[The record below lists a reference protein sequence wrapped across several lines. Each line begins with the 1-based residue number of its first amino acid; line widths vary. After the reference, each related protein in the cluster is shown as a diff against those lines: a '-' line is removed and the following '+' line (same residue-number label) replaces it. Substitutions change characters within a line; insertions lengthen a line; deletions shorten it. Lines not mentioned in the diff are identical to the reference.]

1 MSTRHPTPLV
11 NLSISQ
17 ERGVTHDPLMSSVL
31 AEHSDNTED
40 ASHETEL
47 DQNNSKQQD
56 TGSTTLGLVR
66 HVTKERNGS
75 SASLASSIQ
84 STDRKRRGLFKQLS
98 FNLQY
103 GTFNKEPPKVRT

>member
-1 MSTRHPTPLV
+1 
-11 NLSISQ
+11 
-17 ERGVTHDPLMSSVL
+17 VTHDPLMSSVL

-56 TGSTTLGLVR
+56 TGNTTLQVK
-66 HVTKERNGS
+66 HVIKQRNGS
-75 SASLASSIQ
+75 SASLASSTQ
-84 STDRKRRGLFKQLS
+84 STERKKRGLFKQLS

-103 GTFNKEPPKVRT
+103 GTFNKESPKVST